1 MRRVIE
7 TACWLVVMC
16 CIVLV
21 PFSGF
26 VAADD
31 GRGALRWVEVVGG
44 VWRTESMPRG
54 YALVDGD
61 RCVLFGVP
69 ERVTPQTLPPNVTQC
84 ELVLLTHHH
93 RDSSWNAAAFVQAK
107 VPVRAPKLAEVYL
120 SPDGVAAYWEK
131 SMPRVPVGRFPALQE
146 RYWGDWTYLVH
157 PVGIAGVAC
166 DITDGSEWTWHGW
179 TIKALATPG
188 HSKDHT
194 AFLVGRSRGLA
205 AHATLGELAAGERVC
220 FCGDAIA
227 RPGTMWSPYTLEWH
241 HQKDEGAVA
250 AALSLRAIAAAKPML
265 LLPEHAEPIR
275 HEAVAAALLETAEHV
290 QQLGAAKNYDAYTKS
305 LTGPL
310 PEYRFLA
317 PEQVGTANAQG
328 NPLPWTKLSPHLF
341 LTGNVYAL
349 ASRDGPVLLM
359 DAYSQNVADRV
370 QELQRDHGA
379 GPVEIVMISHAHN
392 DHYTGIFALPRR
404 ESFQVWTL
412 DRIAEV
418 VDDPHKFLA
427 PYVDPRVVKVDRR
440 LREGDVVR
448 WHEYELKI
456 HHLPGQTVFGIGVEV
471 TVDERHCLF
480 TGDNF
485 YHHEQYSGGGGWSG
499 RNRGLPLGYV
509 QSAEKILALRP
520 QWILAEHGGAFEFH
534 PEDFRRRRDFA
545 RQAAALADRLSPSGD
560 HRIDWDPQRVRIE
573 PLISTASP
581 SKPVHL
587 RIVASNPSRE
597 AITYVIRSTRPGIV
611 ADGEWK
617 LVAPAQSEAS
627 LNITLTV
634 NHDVPAGRHVVP
646 FVVEDAT
653 GLDSSDTFAV
663 LEVE

>member
-1 MRRVIE
+1 MRRDS
-7 TACWLVVMC
+7 TAVCWLALWSVMG
-16 CIVLV
+16 I
-21 PFSGF
+21 PFSPGS

-31 GRGALRWVEVVGG
+31 VGVAVRWTEVVSG

-54 YALVDGD
+54 YALVAEEYCALIGAP
-61 RCVLFGVP
+61 V
-69 ERVTPQTLPPNVTQC
+69 RVTPSTLPPNVRQC

-93 RDSSWNAAAFVQAK
+93 RDSSWNAAEFVRAK
-107 VPVRAPKLAEVYL
+107 ALVRAPRISEAYL
-120 SPDGVAAYWEK
+120 SREGVAAYWEK
-131 SMPRVPVGRFPALQE
+131 SMPRVPVGRFPALHE
-146 RYWGDWTYLVH
+146 RFWGDWTYLVH
-157 PVGIAGVAC
+157 PVGVAGVMC
-166 DITDGSEWTWHGW
+166 DIADGAEWNWRGW
-179 TIKALATPG
+179 TVRAMATPG

-194 AFLVGRSRGLA
+194 AYLA
-205 AHATLGELAAGERVC
+205 RRAGEPEAQATERVC

-250 AALSLRAIAAAKPML
+250 ATLSLRTLAAAKPTL

-275 HEAVAAALLETAEHV
+275 GEAVTAALLETAENV

-305 LTGPL
+305 LAPL
-310 PEYRFLA
+310 PEYRYLA

-328 NPLPWTKLSPHLF
+328 NPLPWTKLSLHLF

-349 ASRDGPVLLM
+349 TSRDGPVLLM
-359 DAYSQNVADRV
+359 DAYSQDVVDRV
-370 QELQRDHGA
+370 NELKRDHGC
-379 GPVEIVMISHAHN
+379 GPVEVVMISHAHN
-392 DHYTGIFALPRR
+392 DHYTGLFTLPHR

-418 VDDPHKFLA
+418 VDDPHRFLA

-440 LREGDVVR
+440 LKDGDVVR

-456 HHLPGQTVFGIGVEV
+456 HHLPGQTMFGIGVEV
-471 TVDERHCLF
+471 TVDGQHCLF

-485 YHHEQYSGGGGWSG
+485 YHHEQYSGSGGWSG
-499 RNRGLPLGYV
+499 RNRGLPFGYV
-509 QSAEKILALRP
+509 QSVEKILAMRP

-534 PEDFRRRRDFA
+534 PEDFRRRHDFA
-545 RQAAALADRLSPSGD
+545 TKAATLADQISPSGD

-573 PLISTASP
+573 PLISSVRQNH
-581 SKPVHL
+581 PVKV
-587 RIVASNPSRE
+587 RIVASNPSNE
-597 AITYVIRSTRPGIV
+597 AISYVIRSARSGIV
-611 ADGEWK
+611 ADGQWK
-617 LVAPAQSEAS
+617 LGVPAQSEAS

-634 NHDVPAGRHVVP
+634 IHDVTAGRHVVP
-646 FVVEDAT
+646 FWVEGADS
-653 GLDSSDTFAV
+653 LDSSDTFAV